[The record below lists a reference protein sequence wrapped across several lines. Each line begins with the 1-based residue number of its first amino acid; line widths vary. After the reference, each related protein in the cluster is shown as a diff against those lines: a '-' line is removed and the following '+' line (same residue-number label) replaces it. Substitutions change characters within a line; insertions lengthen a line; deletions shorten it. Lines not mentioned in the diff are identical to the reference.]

1 MAKVPFSK
9 LNCKINTNEIPV
21 QIGEETIAVKQYLPV
36 QEKLA
41 LIGRVIEQ
49 AHDQDQNFANP
60 LKVGVFRC
68 LEMVYA
74 YTDISF
80 TAKQKED
87 PAKLYDQLCSSGVL
101 SRIWSKIPDGE
112 REEVLYGINET
123 IEAYYKYRNSVFGI
137 LDTINQDYKDLN
149 FDTSEIQ
156 KNISDPENLK
166 LLKDLLTKMG

>member
-9 LNCKINTNEIPV
+9 FKCKINTDEIPV
-21 QIGEETIAVKQYLPV
+21 QIGEETIAVKQYLPI

-60 LKVGVFRC
+60 LKIAVFKY
-68 LEMVYA
+68 LEMIYA

-87 PAKLYDQLCSSGVL
+87 PKKLYDQLYSSGIL
-101 SRIWSKIPDGE
+101 NRIWNSIPEYE
-112 REEVLYGINET
+112 REEICYGIEAT
-123 IEAYYKYRNSVFGI
+123 VKAYYSYRNSAVGI
-137 LDTINQDYKDLN
+137 LDTISENYEQFNIDWDNLN
-149 FDTSEIQ
+149 KKVQ
-156 KNISDPENLK
+156 NPETLK
-166 LLKDLLTKMG
+166 LVKDVLTKLD

>member
-9 LNCKINTNEIPV
+9 LNCKINTDEIPV
-21 QIGEETIAVKQYLPV
+21 QIGEETIAVKQYLPI

-60 LKVGVFRC
+60 LKVSVFRC

-80 TAKQKED
+80 TTKQKEN

-112 REEVLYGINET
+112 RDDIEYGIRET
-123 IEAYYKYRNSVFGI
+123 VEAYYKYRNSAVGI
-137 LDTINQDYKDLN
+137 LDTISENYEQFNINWDNLN
-149 FDTSEIQ
+149 EKVQ
-156 KNISDPENLK
+156 NPETLK
-166 LLKDLLTKMG
+166 LVKDVLTKLD

>member
-9 LNCKINTNEIPV
+9 FKCKINTDEIPV
-21 QIGEETIAVKQYLPV
+21 QIGEETIAVKQYLPI

-41 LIGRVIEQ
+41 LIERVIEQ
-49 AHDQDQNFANP
+49 AHDQEQNFANP
-60 LKVGVFRC
+60 LKIAVFKY
-68 LEMVYA
+68 LEMIYA

-87 PAKLYDQLCSSGVL
+87 PAKLYDQLYSSGIL
-101 SRIWSKIPDGE
+101 NRIWNSIPENE
-112 REEVLYGINET
+112 REEILYGIRET
-123 IEAYYKYRNSVFGI
+123 VEAYYSYRNSVFGI

-166 LLKDLLTKMG
+166 LLKNVLSKMG

>member
-9 LNCKINTNEIPV
+9 FKCKINTDEIPV
-21 QIGEETIAVKQYLPV
+21 QIGEETIGVKKYLPV

-41 LIGRVIEQ
+41 LIGRVLEQ

-60 LKVGVFRC
+60 LKIDVFKC
-68 LEMVYA
+68 LEIVYA

-87 PAKLYDQLCSSGVL
+87 PAKLYDQLYSSGIL
-101 SRIWSKIPDGE
+101 NRIWNSIPENE
-112 REEVLYGINET
+112 REEILYGIKET
-123 IEAYYKYRNSVFGI
+123 VEAYYSYKNSVFGI
-137 LDTINQDYKDLN
+137 LDTINQDYKNLN

-166 LLKDLLTKMG
+166 LLKNVLSKMG

>member
-9 LNCKINTNEIPV
+9 LNCKIKIDEIPV
-21 QIGEETIAVKQYLPV
+21 QIGEETVAVKQYLPI

-41 LIGRVIEQ
+41 LIGRVVEQ

-60 LKVGVFRC
+60 LKVGVFRY

-87 PAKLYDQLCSSGVL
+87 PAKLYDQLYSSGVL
-101 SRIWSKIPDGE
+101 SRIWSNIPDGE
-112 REEVLYGINET
+112 RETVLYGVNKT
-123 IEAYYKYRNSVFGI
+123 IEAYYKYRNSAVGI
-137 LDTINQDYKDLN
+137 LDTISENYEQFNIDWDKLN
-149 FDTSEIQ
+149 EKVQ
-156 KNISDPENLK
+156 NPETLK
-166 LLKDLLTKMG
+166 LVKDVLTKLD

>member
-9 LNCKINTNEIPV
+9 IKCKINTDEIPV
-21 QIGEETIAVKQYLPV
+21 QVGEETIAVKQYLPV

-60 LKVGVFRC
+60 LKVAVFKY
-68 LEMVYA
+68 LEVIYA

-87 PAKLYDQLCSSGVL
+87 PAKLYDQLRSSSVL
-101 SRIWSKIPDGE
+101 SLIWSNIPEGE
-112 REEVLYGINET
+112 RDDIAYGIKET

-137 LDTINQDYKDLN
+137 LDTINQDYKDLSL
-149 FDTSEIQ
+149 DTSEIQ

-166 LLKDLLTKMG
+166 LLKNVLSKMG

>member
-9 LNCKINTNEIPV
+9 IKCKINTDEIPV
-21 QIGEETIAVKQYLPV
+21 QVGEETIAVKQYLPV

-60 LKVGVFRC
+60 LKVAVFEY
-68 LEMVYA
+68 LEVIYA

-80 TAKQKED
+80 TAKQKEN
-87 PAKLYDQLCSSGVL
+87 PAKLYDQLRSSGVL
-101 SRIWSKIPDGE
+101 SLIWSNIPENE
-112 REEVLYGINET
+112 RDDITYGINET

-137 LDTINQDYKDLN
+137 LDTINQDYKDLSL
-149 FDTSEIQ
+149 DTSEIQ

-166 LLKDLLTKMG
+166 LLKNVLSKMG